1 MTLTVVVGSSG
12 SGKTTFLE
20 HVHKLH
26 SCTYI
31 RQYHTLRPY
40 VPVKKIPRF
49 DPTQLPYWKLYSDK
63 ELKESGGKK
72 NESYNPAVK
81 IGGTMAGEFT
91 AGLSGGQRKMM
102 LFELVRQRVSGQSD
116 LLIVLDEPF
125 AGVTDDFVPYIMERL
140 DEMRIKHNILLVTN
154 DHVAA
159 LTKMADSTITVSA
172 IDRSK
177 VLLNNPNPSPSPNH
191 NHNPNPNLDPNP
203 NQGVAQRRRAGSR
216 DDAARRRQGRR
227 VPALARQPGPE
238 LLYAD

>member
-72 NESYNPAVK
+72 NESYNPGVK

-116 LLIVLDEPF
+116 LLIVLDKPF

-177 VLLNNPNPSPSPNH
+177 VLLNGVDQDREMMLHAVAKGGEYQHS
-191 NHNPNPNLDPNP
+191 LG
-203 NQGVAQRRRAGSR
+203 NQDLIFFMQTEV
-216 DDAARRRQGRR
+216 
-227 VPALARQPGPE
+227 LAS
-238 LLYAD
+238 LV

>member
-72 NESYNPAVK
+72 NESYNPGVK

-116 LLIVLDEPF
+116 LLIVLDELPGESYIA
-125 AGVTDDFVPYIMERL
+125 AGLNRPTANLVEFNA
-140 DEMRIKHNILLVTN
+140 KLL
-154 DHVAA
+154 
-159 LTKMADSTITVSA
+159 LTS
-172 IDRSK
+172 
-177 VLLNNPNPSPSPNH
+177 
-191 NHNPNPNLDPNP
+191 
-203 NQGVAQRRRAGSR
+203 G
-216 DDAARRRQGRR
+216 RQCTTH
-227 VPALARQPGPE
+227 
-238 LLYAD
+238 